1 MDGSEPEFAPLALAD
16 GDARVLADADL
27 RQLGAGRARTKL
39 AMASLSLY
47 AAAAA
52 GGIFVMVDHA
62 AAFGGLIMISS
73 EPLQNALFVM
83 AAGG

>member
-1 MDGSEPEFAPLALAD
+1 
-16 GDARVLADADL
+16 
-27 RQLGAGRARTKL
+27 
-39 AMASLSLY
+39 MASLSLY